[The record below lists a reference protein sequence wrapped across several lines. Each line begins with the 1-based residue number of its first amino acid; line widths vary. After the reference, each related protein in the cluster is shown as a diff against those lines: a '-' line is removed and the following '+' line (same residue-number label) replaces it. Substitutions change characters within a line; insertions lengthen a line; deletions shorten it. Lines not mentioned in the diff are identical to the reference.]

1 MGEADKYLKYM
12 LGFERLKFT
21 FLSGFLGI
29 IAFIM
34 TLMYASQLYHKYF
47 DVHDEKDTDVDLL
60 NLKYTFILIALW
72 GFSIA
77 FFYLRKNRKFQKYV
91 LFFDIIR

>member
-1 MGEADKYLKYM
+1 MGEADKYFQYM

-21 FLSGFLGI
+21 FLSGFFGI

-47 DVHDEKDTDVDLL
+47 DIHDEKNTDIDLL
-60 NLKYTFILIALW
+60 NKKYTFILISIW

-77 FFYLRKNRKFQKYV
+77 CFYLRNNRKFQKYV

>member
-1 MGEADKYLKYM
+1 MGEADKYLKYI

-34 TLMYASQLYHKYF
+34 TLMYISQIYHKYF
-47 DVHDEKDTDVDLL
+47 DVHEEKDTDVELL
-60 NLKYTFILIALW
+60 NLKYTLILIFLW
-72 GFSIA
+72 GFSIV
-77 FFYLRKNRKFQKYV
+77 FFYLRKNNKFQKFS
-91 LFFDIIR
+91 LMMDIIR

>member
-21 FLSGFLGI
+21 LLSGFLGI

-34 TLMYASQLYHKYF
+34 TLMYISQIYHKYF
-47 DVHDEKDTDVDLL
+47 DVHEEKDTDVELL
-60 NLKYTFILIALW
+60 NLKYTLILIFLW
-72 GFSIA
+72 GFSIV
-77 FFYLRKNRKFQKYV
+77 FFYLRKNNKFQKFS
-91 LFFDIIR
+91 LMMDIIR

>member
-1 MGEADKYLKYM
+1 MGEADRYFQYM

-47 DVHDEKDTDVDLL
+47 DVHDEKC
-60 NLKYTFILIALW
+60 
-72 GFSIA
+72 
-77 FFYLRKNRKFQKYV
+77 FFKIFKSLSVF
-91 LFFDIIR
+91 

>member
-1 MGEADKYLKYM
+1 MGEADKYFQYM

-21 FLSGFLGI
+21 FLSGFSGI

-47 DVHDEKDTDVDLL
+47 DIHDEKNTDIDLL
-60 NLKYTFILIALW
+60 NKKYTFILIAIW
-72 GFSIA
+72 GFSIVC
-77 FFYLRKNRKFQKYV
+77 FYLRNNRKFQKYV

>member
-1 MGEADKYLKYM
+1 MGEVDKYFQFM
-12 LGFERLKFT
+12 LGYEHLKFT
-21 FLSGFLGI
+21 FMSGFFGI

-47 DVHDEKDTDVDLL
+47 DIHDEKNTDVDLL
-60 NLKYTFILIALW
+60 NLKYTLILIALW
-72 GFSIA
+72 VFSIVV
-77 FFYLRKNRKFQKYV
+77 FYLRNNRNFQKIS